1 MAPPMRC
8 LPVASPRPLRPPP
21 PSPGFA
27 PFSPFSF
34 LLATGGAKRRSELA
48 RAKSQIP
55 SSKSQIPSWTPGVWD
70 LGLGIWDL
78 GFASRSRAYNAR
90 VHIMTTNPDR
100 WATVERLYHSALARP
115 VDERAAFVAEAC
127 AGDEELRREVESLLA
142 QEASADGV
150 LTQGGVVAAAGLVTD
165 VGQSVLTGRRRGS
178 YQILAPLGAGG
189 MGEVYRA
196 RDARLGRDVAIKILP
211 RAFTVDAGRLA
222 RFEREAR
229 VLA

>member
-78 GFASRSRAYNAR
+78 GFVPRSRAYNA
-90 VHIMTTNPDR
+90 PALSPER
-100 WATVERLYHSALARP
+100 WAAVERLYHAALARP
-115 VDERAAFVAEAC
+115 IDERAAFLAEAC
-127 AGDEELRREVESLLA
+127 
-142 QEASADGV
+142 
-150 LTQGGVVAAAGLVTD
+150 
-165 VGQSVLTGRRRGS
+165 
-178 YQILAPLGAGG
+178 
-189 MGEVYRA
+189 
-196 RDARLGRDVAIKILP
+196 
-211 RAFTVDAGRLA
+211 
-222 RFEREAR
+222 
-229 VLA
+229 